1 MKKVIV
7 TCGLPGKALDKLSK
21 KYKLYIHS
29 SKEVAMGD
37 EELRQRITTADAI
50 ITLLSNKIDKEMLDA
65 AKNLK
70 IVSNYAVGY
79 NNIDIEACTE
89 RKIWVGHTPDVL
101 TETTADFA
109 FTLLMSAARKIV
121 KADKY
126 VRDGKFHGWFPELF
140 MGADINHKTIGIVG
154 MGRIGQAVAQRALG
168 FNMDV
173 IYYDAQGDLGLE
185 YAKSVD
191 FDELVKTSDFISLH
205 VPLLD
210 STHHLIG
217 QSELENMK
225 ESAIL
230 INTSRGPVIDE
241 KALAKAL
248 KDGVIAAAGLDV
260 YENEPNVSTVLLGLD
275 NVVLA
280 PHIASSSKDT
290 REKMTEVAVE
300 NVIRVLEGEKPLHSV
315 NQIN

>member
-173 IYYDAQGDLGLE
+173 IYYDAQGDLGLD

-248 KDGVIAAAGLDV
+248 KDDVIAAAGLDV
-260 YENEPNVSTVLLGLD
+260 YENEPNVSSVLLGLD

>member
-7 TCGLPGKALDKLSK
+7 TCGLPGKALDKLLK

-173 IYYDAQGDLGLE
+173 IYYDAQGDLGLD

-191 FDELVKTSDFISLH
+191 FDELLKTSDFISLH

-248 KDGVIAAAGLDV
+248 KDDVIAAAGLDV
-260 YENEPNVSTVLLGLD
+260 YENEPNVSSILLGLD

>member
-89 RKIWVGHTPDVL
+89 KKIWVGHTPDVL

-173 IYYDAQGDLGLE
+173 IYYDAQGDLGLD

-260 YENEPNVSTVLLGLD
+260 YENEPNVSSVLLGLD

>member
-89 RKIWVGHTPDVL
+89 KKIWVGHTPDVL

-173 IYYDAQGDLGLE
+173 IYYDAQGDLGLD

-225 ESAIL
+225 KSAIL

-260 YENEPNVSTVLLGLD
+260 YENEPNVSSVLLGLD

-280 PHIASSSKDT
+280 PHIASSSKGT